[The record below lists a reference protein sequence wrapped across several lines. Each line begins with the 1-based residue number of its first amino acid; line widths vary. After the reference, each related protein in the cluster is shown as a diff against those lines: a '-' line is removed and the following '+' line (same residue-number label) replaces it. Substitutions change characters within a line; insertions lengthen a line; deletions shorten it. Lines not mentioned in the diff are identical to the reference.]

1 MSRKHDKHR
10 SGRWAIG
17 VAAAAF
23 AFSAVIAGGMF
34 GASGTAQAACEP
46 HAVDLG
52 DGKSVTVG
60 CEPLKIAFLSA
71 ATNNVYLQAGIRGA
85 EDAAAAVGAEIETF
99 DANWSPA
106 TQFNQ
111 AQNVLTG
118 GQFNA
123 ILAEMNDGN
132 QACKILT
139 EDAPAKNVLV
149 AVVNQPLC
157 NRATKAGD
165 EYWSPGT
172 LNYVGGSQGREAFG
186 EWFMSIAA
194 SNPGPQKVAVITGP
208 DLNSNTINTD
218 AAIADVRAAY
228 PDFEI
233 VAVART
239 DYSVLQG
246 NEKALPLLQANPDL
260 TILIVNYS
268 DITRGAIQAVKQAGM
283 SDTLKIYDSGGNQWS
298 FHAVREGWITHTRTL
313 NPYTETYKGV
323 LSLAAAWKGEETPR
337 YVPLEA
343 SLITK
348 DNVDKIEPEY

>member
-1 MSRKHDKHR
+1 MTRLCKKNR
-10 SGRWAIG
+10 PKGWALG

-23 AFSAVIAGGMF
+23 VLSAVTAGGMV

-46 HAVDLG
+46 HAIDLG
-52 DGKSVTVG
+52 DGKSVTGG
-60 CEPLKIAFLSA
+60 CDTLKIAFLSA

-85 EDAAAAVGAEIETF
+85 EDAAAAVGAEIEVF

-132 QACKILT
+132 QACKILS

-149 AVVNQPLC
+149 SVVNQPLC

-186 EWFMSIAA
+186 EWFLSIAA
-194 SNPGPQKVAVITGP
+194 ENPGPQKVAVITGP

-260 TILIVNYS
+260 TILISNYS
-268 DITRGAIQAVKQAGM
+268 DITRGAIQGVKQAGM
-283 SDTLKIYDSGGNQWS
+283 SDTLKIYDSGGNEWS
-298 FHAVREGWITHTRTL
+298 FHAVREGWITQTRTL

-343 SLITK
+343 SLITTE
-348 DNVDKIEPEY
+348 NVDKIEPEY

>member
-10 SGRWAIG
+10 SRRRVIG
-17 VAAAAF
+17 VAVAAF
-23 AFSAVIAGGMF
+23 ALSAVTAGGMF
-34 GASGTAQAACEP
+34 GSSGVAQAACEP
-46 HAVDLG
+46 HEIDLG
-52 DGKSVTVG
+52 DGKSVTGG
-60 CEPLKIAFLSA
+60 CDTLKIAFLSA
-71 ATNNVYLQAGIRGA
+71 ATNNLYLQAGIRGA

-186 EWFMSIAA
+186 EWFMSIAEA
-194 SNPGPQKVAVITGP
+194 NPGPQKVAVITGP

-260 TILIVNYS
+260 TILISNYS

>member
-1 MSRKHDKHR
+1 MTRLYKKNR
-10 SGRWAIG
+10 PKGWALG
-17 VAAAAF
+17 VVAAAF
-23 AFSAVIAGGMF
+23 VLSAVTAGGIV

-46 HAVDLG
+46 HAIDLG
-52 DGKSVTVG
+52 DGKSVTGG
-60 CEPLKIAFLSA
+60 CDTLKIAFLSA

-85 EDAAAAVGAEIETF
+85 EDAAAAVGAEIEVF

-132 QACKILT
+132 QACKILSG
-139 EDAPAKNVLV
+139 DAPAKNVLV
-149 AVVNQPLC
+149 SVVNQPLC

-186 EWFMSIAA
+186 EWFLSIAA
-194 SNPGPQKVAVITGP
+194 ENPGPQRVAVITGP

-246 NEKALPLLQANPDL
+246 NEKALPLLQANPGL
-260 TILIVNYS
+260 TILISNYS
-268 DITRGAIQAVKQAGM
+268 DITRGAIQGVKQAGM
-283 SDTLKIYDSGGNQWS
+283 SDTLKIYDSGGNEWS
-298 FHAVREGWITHTRTL
+298 FHAVREGWITQTRTL

-343 SLITK
+343 SLITT

>member
-85 EDAAAAVGAEIETF
+85 EDAATAVGAEIETF

-139 EDAPAKNVLV
+139 EDAPAEKRARRRGQSASV
-149 AVVNQPLC
+149 QP
-157 NRATKAGD
+157 GD
-165 EYWSPGT
+165 
-172 LNYVGGSQGREAFG
+172 
-186 EWFMSIAA
+186 
-194 SNPGPQKVAVITGP
+194 
-208 DLNSNTINTD
+208 
-218 AAIADVRAAY
+218 
-228 PDFEI
+228 
-233 VAVART
+233 
-239 DYSVLQG
+239 
-246 NEKALPLLQANPDL
+246 
-260 TILIVNYS
+260 
-268 DITRGAIQAVKQAGM
+268 
-283 SDTLKIYDSGGNQWS
+283 
-298 FHAVREGWITHTRTL
+298 
-313 NPYTETYKGV
+313 
-323 LSLAAAWKGEETPR
+323 
-337 YVPLEA
+337 
-343 SLITK
+343 
-348 DNVDKIEPEY
+348 

>member
-1 MSRKHDKHR
+1 MSRNHYKHR
-10 SGRWAIG
+10 SRRWAIG
-17 VAAAAF
+17 VAVAAF
-23 AFSAVIAGGMF
+23 ALSAVTAGGMF
-34 GASGTAQAACEP
+34 GASGIAQAACEP
-46 HAVDLG
+46 HEIDLG
-52 DGKSVTVG
+52 DGKSVTGG
-60 CEPLKIAFLSA
+60 CDTLKIAFLSA

-218 AAIADVRAAY
+218 AAIADVRAAH

-260 TILIVNYS
+260 TILISNYS

>member
-1 MSRKHDKHR
+1 MFENRKRHR
-10 SGRWAIG
+10 VGGWALG

-23 AFSAVIAGGMF
+23 ALTAVTAGGIV
-34 GASGTAQAACEP
+34 GASGVAQAACEP
-46 HAVDLG
+46 HAIDLG
-52 DGKSVTVG
+52 DGKSVTGG
-60 CEPLKIAFLSA
+60 CDTLKIAFLSA

-149 AVVNQPLC
+149 SVVNQPLC

-186 EWFMSIAA
+186 AWFMSIAA
-194 SNPGPQKVAVITGP
+194 GNPGPQKVAVITGP

-233 VAVART
+233 IAVART

-246 NEKALPLLQANPDL
+246 NEKALPLLQANPDM
-260 TILIVNYS
+260 TILIINYS

-313 NPYTETYKGV
+313 NPYTETYQGV
-323 LSLAAAWKGEETPR
+323 LSLAAAWKNEETPR

-343 SLITK
+343 ALITA
-348 DNVDKIEPEY
+348 DNVDEIEPEY